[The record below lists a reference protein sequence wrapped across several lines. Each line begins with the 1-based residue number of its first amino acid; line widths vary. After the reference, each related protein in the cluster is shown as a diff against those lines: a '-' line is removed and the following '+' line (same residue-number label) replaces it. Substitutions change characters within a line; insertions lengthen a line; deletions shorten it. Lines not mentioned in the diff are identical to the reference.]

1 MNSAKWPNKPPIP
14 QIRNPVFANGVD
26 RIHRVDIY
34 FYGFTLNA
42 ADLCLIE
49 ELPFLRSPKAMGTT
63 LALLSAPLR
72 SDSLF
77 FSGVI
82 MFSY

>member
-42 ADLCLIE
+42 ADLCLIDDC
-49 ELPFLRSPKAMGTT
+49 LFC
-63 LALLSAPLR
+63 
-72 SDSLF
+72 SLQRLW
-77 FSGVI
+77 GQH
-82 MFSY
+82 